1 MKIPEL
7 LLPAGNLE
15 KLRLAYLYGADAVYC
30 GVPRY
35 SLRARENE
43 FTMEKLKEAVNLARA
58 LGKKIY
64 FTVNAIPRNSKLASF
79 PKYLDEM
86 AELKPDAFIMADFG
100 LIDIVRERH
109 PEISIHIS
117 VQTNTM
123 NYASVRFWQK
133 LGATRVILS
142 REVSI
147 PEVAEI
153 KQKVPDME
161 LEVFVHGAICI
172 AHSGR
177 CFMSNYFKQR
187 DANQG
192 SCNNACRDF
201 YHIQV
206 KNPRQHDEWMEIVED
221 PKEGTFLMNS
231 KDLRTIEYLDEIVKA
246 GVDSVKV
253 EGRTKGEYYVAM
265 VARAYRLALDD
276 LKEGKPFDKNLL
288 KDLDKVASRKY
299 FSGFLTRGIDRQI
312 PEEEQNFQNYE
323 EGTSGFS
330 IQKNLGRVTNFNPQT
345 NLVTIIIKNKVSIG
359 DVVEV
364 FNYKE
369 RTTKSFEVKEIFYKS
384 ERKETVSGGVGEVEI
399 KVPFHVEI
407 DSFLSV
413 INSSHIA
420 KSF

>member
-15 KLRLAYLYGADAVYC
+15 KLRLAYLYGADAAYC

-43 FTMEKLKEAVNLARA
+43 FTLEKLKEGVELARKME
-58 LGKKIY
+58 KKIY
-64 FTVNAIPRNSKLASF
+64 FTVNAIPRNSKLGSF

-86 AELKPDAFIMADFG
+86 ASLKPDAFIMADHG
-100 LIDIVRERH
+100 LIDITRERH
-109 PEISIHIS
+109 PEIPIHIS

-123 NYASVRFWQK
+123 NYASVKFWQK
-133 LGATRVILS
+133 VGATRVILS

-147 PEVAEI
+147 AEVAEI
-153 KQKVPDME
+153 KQKVPNME

-206 KNPRQHDEWMEIVED
+206 KNPRQHNEWMEIIED
-221 PKEGTFLMNS
+221 PEEGTYLMNS
-231 KDLRTIEYLDEIVKA
+231 KDLRAIEYLDEIVKT
-246 GVDSVKV
+246 GVDSIKV

-265 VARAYRLALDD
+265 VARAYRYALNDLAL
-276 LKEGKPFDKNLL
+276 GKSFDKNLL
-288 KDLDKVASRKY
+288 NDLDKVASRKY
-299 FSGFLTRGIDRQI
+299 FSGFLTRGLEHKVLQ
-312 PEEEQNFQNYE
+312 EEQNFQNYE

-330 IQKNLGRVTNFNPQT
+330 THRNLGRVLDFDPSSH
-345 NLVTIIIKNKVSIG
+345 LASIDIKNKVSQG
-359 DVVEV
+359 DTIEV
-364 FNYKE
+364 FDYLE
-369 RTTKSFEVKEIFYKS
+369 RSSKTFEVTELYWKGEK
-384 ERKETVSGGVGEVEI
+384 RETLSGGVGTVQIYVPFEI
-399 KVPFHVEI
+399 KK
-407 DSFLSV
+407 DSFMSV
-413 INSSHIA
+413 QNKNLIA
-420 KSF
+420 SYR

>member
-1 MKIPEL
+1 MIVPEL

-15 KLRLAYLYGADAVYC
+15 KLRLAYLYGADAAYC

-43 FTMEKLKEAVNLARA
+43 FTMERLKEGVDLARS

-64 FTVNAIPRNSKLASF
+64 FTVNSIPRNSKLGSF

-86 AELKPDAFIMADFG
+86 AALRPDAFIMADFG
-100 LIDIVRERH
+100 LIDITRERH
-109 PEISIHIS
+109 PEIDVHIS

-201 YHIQV
+201 YHIEV
-206 KNPRQHDEWMEIVED
+206 KNPRQQDEWMEIKED
-221 PKEGTFLMNS
+221 PEEGTFLMNS
-231 KDLRTIEYLDEIVKA
+231 KDLRAIEYLDEVVKS
-246 GVDSVKV
+246 GVDSIKV
-253 EGRTKGEYYVAM
+253 EGRTKGEYYVSM
-265 VARAYRLALDD
+265 VARAYRRALDD
-276 LKEGKPFDKNLL
+276 LAEGKPFDRNLL
-288 KDLDKVASRKY
+288 LDLDKVASRKY
-299 FSGFLTRGIDRQI
+299 FSGFLARGIDKEI
-312 PEEEQNFQNYE
+312 PPEEENFQNYD

-330 IQKNLGRVTNFNPQT
+330 TQKNLGRVMDFDPVSG
-345 NLVTIIIKNKVSIG
+345 LITIEIKNKVSVG
-359 DVVEV
+359 DTIEV
-364 FNYKE
+364 FDYLE
-369 RTTKSFEVKEIFYKS
+369 RTTRSFEVKELYLRS
-384 ERKETVSGGVGEVEI
+384 ERKESLSGGVGFI
-399 KVPFHVEI
+399 QILAPFPI
-407 DSFLSV
+407 QKDSFLSV
-413 INSSHIA
+413 FKAS
-420 KSF
+420 KV